1 MDRNAYKDNKWKIED
16 LYKSEEDFNKEL
28 KKLETKVQ
36 EYSNY
41 KGKILES
48 SDTLLA
54 FLKFDTEFSKRLE
67 QLFIYAHINND
78 SDTRDS
84 HYQELYGKVINL
96 NALYNELTSYVVP
109 ELLVSDYSL
118 ISKYLEENK
127 ELKEYERNLKKI
139 YREKEHILSKEE
151 ENIISNYS
159 KLFNMPEEIESVLTD
174 SDFTFDDIVVNGQ
187 KVTLTESNYN
197 NYIRHSEQSVRKS
210 AFLSLYKT
218 YKKYNNTLAA
228 ILKSEIELHNINAKV
243 RKYSSA
249 LEASL
254 YGNEIDSKVYY
265 NLIES
270 VHKNLQPL
278 YDYFTFKKNYLKLD
292 NIHYVTNGTI
302 SLQLAIN
309 ALNIESGEI
318 ITTPF
323 TYIATLSSILWQRC
337 TPVFVDIN
345 EKDFNIDVT
354 KIEKKIT
361 TNTKAIMAVHCFGI
375 PCNVAEIDNIAK
387 KNNLKVIYDAAHSF
401 GTMLN
406 NKSVLSYGDISC
418 CSFHATKVFNT
429 IEGGAVTFSDH
440 NLYEKLYNLKN
451 FGIRGEELV
460 TDVGANAKMNEF
472 CAIMGLCN
480 LKHADMGIAARKER
494 FDYYCEKLYDIRGI
508 QYFQSSAWGTKNYA
522 YFPIIVTDEYTYSRD
537 ELYAY
542 LHEKN
547 IYSRKY
553 FYPLTSDQECFKNKY
568 KDNNLD
574 IARNLASRILVLPLY
589 EDLEKEKIDYI
600 ITQLKDKQ

>member
-197 NYIRHSEQSVRKS
+197 NYIRHSDQAVRKS

-254 YGNEIDSKVYY
+254 YANEIDSKVYY

-292 NIHYVTNGTI
+292 EFHIYDTYTD
-302 SLQLAIN
+302 
-309 ALNIESGEI
+309 LNI
-318 ITTPF
+318 
-323 TYIATLSSILWQRC
+323 
-337 TPVFVDIN
+337 D
-345 EKDFNIDVT
+345 D
-354 KIEKKIT
+354 
-361 TNTKAIMAVHCFGI
+361 
-375 PCNVAEIDNIAK
+375 
-387 KNNLKVIYDAAHSF
+387 
-401 GTMLN
+401 
-406 NKSVLSYGDISC
+406 
-418 CSFHATKVFNT
+418 
-429 IEGGAVTFSDH
+429 
-440 NLYEKLYNLKN
+440 
-451 FGIRGEELV
+451 
-460 TDVGANAKMNEF
+460 
-472 CAIMGLCN
+472 
-480 LKHADMGIAARKER
+480 
-494 FDYYCEKLYDIRGI
+494 
-508 QYFQSSAWGTKNYA
+508 
-522 YFPIIVTDEYTYSRD
+522 
-537 ELYAY
+537 
-542 LHEKN
+542 
-547 IYSRKY
+547 
-553 FYPLTSDQECFKNKY
+553 
-568 KDNNLD
+568 
-574 IARNLASRILVLPLY
+574 
-589 EDLEKEKIDYI
+589 KEKISFNEAQRLILAALKPLGKTYIEDLSKSFTGGWIDSINNKGKRGGAYCTSCYNVHPYVLMSYEESLEDVSTLAHELGHAMHYYYACKYQNYQDYAYSIFVAEVASQVNEILLCRYLLDNTSDNKKKIKI
-600 ITQLKDKQ
+600 IDNLLGKFKSTIFRQTMFAEFELFMHEHASEGNILTKDVLNDKYYELNKLYYGTDVIVDDEIKYEWSRIPHFYYNYYVYQYATGFAAAVKIANQIYAGNEQMKKDYLEFLKLGATLNPIESLKVSNVDITSEEVIDDAISYMKELVEEIKKLSK

>member
-292 NIHYVTNGTI
+292 EFHIYDTYTD
-302 SLQLAIN
+302 
-309 ALNIESGEI
+309 LNI
-318 ITTPF
+318 
-323 TYIATLSSILWQRC
+323 
-337 TPVFVDIN
+337 D
-345 EKDFNIDVT
+345 D
-354 KIEKKIT
+354 
-361 TNTKAIMAVHCFGI
+361 
-375 PCNVAEIDNIAK
+375 
-387 KNNLKVIYDAAHSF
+387 
-401 GTMLN
+401 
-406 NKSVLSYGDISC
+406 
-418 CSFHATKVFNT
+418 
-429 IEGGAVTFSDH
+429 
-440 NLYEKLYNLKN
+440 
-451 FGIRGEELV
+451 
-460 TDVGANAKMNEF
+460 
-472 CAIMGLCN
+472 
-480 LKHADMGIAARKER
+480 
-494 FDYYCEKLYDIRGI
+494 
-508 QYFQSSAWGTKNYA
+508 
-522 YFPIIVTDEYTYSRD
+522 
-537 ELYAY
+537 
-542 LHEKN
+542 
-547 IYSRKY
+547 
-553 FYPLTSDQECFKNKY
+553 
-568 KDNNLD
+568 
-574 IARNLASRILVLPLY
+574 
-589 EDLEKEKIDYI
+589 KEKISFNEAQRLILAALKPLGKTYIEDLSKSFTGGWIDSINNKGKRGGAYCTSCYNVHPYVLMSYEESLEDVSTLAHELGHAMHYYYACKYQNYQDYDYSIFVAEVASQVNEILLCRYLLDNTSDNKKKIKI
-600 ITQLKDKQ
+600 IDNLLGKFKSTIFRQTMFAEFELFMHEHASEGNILTKDVLNDKYYELNKLYYGTDVIVDDEIKYEWSRIPHFYYNYYVYQYATGFAAAVKIANQIYAGNEQMKKDYLEFLKLGATLNPIESLKVSNVDITSEEVIDDAISYMKDLVEEIKKLSK

>member
-96 NALYNELTSYVVP
+96 NTLYNELTSYVVP

-118 ISKYLEENK
+118 IKKYLEENK

-197 NYIRHSEQSVRKS
+197 NYIRHSEQAVRKS

-292 NIHYVTNGTI
+292 EFHIYDTYTD
-302 SLQLAIN
+302 
-309 ALNIESGEI
+309 LNI
-318 ITTPF
+318 
-323 TYIATLSSILWQRC
+323 
-337 TPVFVDIN
+337 D
-345 EKDFNIDVT
+345 D
-354 KIEKKIT
+354 
-361 TNTKAIMAVHCFGI
+361 
-375 PCNVAEIDNIAK
+375 
-387 KNNLKVIYDAAHSF
+387 
-401 GTMLN
+401 
-406 NKSVLSYGDISC
+406 
-418 CSFHATKVFNT
+418 
-429 IEGGAVTFSDH
+429 
-440 NLYEKLYNLKN
+440 
-451 FGIRGEELV
+451 
-460 TDVGANAKMNEF
+460 
-472 CAIMGLCN
+472 
-480 LKHADMGIAARKER
+480 
-494 FDYYCEKLYDIRGI
+494 
-508 QYFQSSAWGTKNYA
+508 
-522 YFPIIVTDEYTYSRD
+522 
-537 ELYAY
+537 
-542 LHEKN
+542 
-547 IYSRKY
+547 
-553 FYPLTSDQECFKNKY
+553 
-568 KDNNLD
+568 
-574 IARNLASRILVLPLY
+574 
-589 EDLEKEKIDYI
+589 KEKISFNEAQRLILAALKPLGKTYIEDLSKSFTDGWIDSINNKGKRGGAYCTSCYNVHPYVLMSYEESLEDVSTLAHELGHAMHYYYACKYQNYQDYAYSIFVAEVASQVNEILLCRYLLDNTSDNKKKIKI
-600 ITQLKDKQ
+600 IDNLLGKFKSTIFRQTMFAEFELFMHEHASEGNILTKDVLNDKYYELNKLYYGTDVIVDDEIKYEWSRIPHFYYNYYVYQYATGFAAAVKIANQIYAGNEQMKKDYLEFLKLGATLNPIESLRVSNVDITSEEVIDDAISYMKDLVEEIKKLSK

>member
-197 NYIRHSEQSVRKS
+197 NYIRHSEQAVRKS

-254 YGNEIDSKVYY
+254 YANEIDSKVYY

-292 NIHYVTNGTI
+292 EFHIYDTYTD
-302 SLQLAIN
+302 
-309 ALNIESGEI
+309 LNI
-318 ITTPF
+318 
-323 TYIATLSSILWQRC
+323 
-337 TPVFVDIN
+337 D
-345 EKDFNIDVT
+345 D
-354 KIEKKIT
+354 
-361 TNTKAIMAVHCFGI
+361 
-375 PCNVAEIDNIAK
+375 
-387 KNNLKVIYDAAHSF
+387 
-401 GTMLN
+401 
-406 NKSVLSYGDISC
+406 
-418 CSFHATKVFNT
+418 
-429 IEGGAVTFSDH
+429 
-440 NLYEKLYNLKN
+440 
-451 FGIRGEELV
+451 
-460 TDVGANAKMNEF
+460 
-472 CAIMGLCN
+472 
-480 LKHADMGIAARKER
+480 
-494 FDYYCEKLYDIRGI
+494 
-508 QYFQSSAWGTKNYA
+508 
-522 YFPIIVTDEYTYSRD
+522 
-537 ELYAY
+537 
-542 LHEKN
+542 
-547 IYSRKY
+547 
-553 FYPLTSDQECFKNKY
+553 
-568 KDNNLD
+568 
-574 IARNLASRILVLPLY
+574 
-589 EDLEKEKIDYI
+589 KEKISFNEAQRLILAALKPLGKTYIEDLSKSFTGGWIDSINNKGKRGGAYCTSCYNVHPYVLMSYEESLEDVSTLAHELGHAMHYYYACKYQNYQDYAYSIFVAEVASQVNEILLCRYLLDNTSDNKKKIKI
-600 ITQLKDKQ
+600 IDNLLGKFKSTIFRQTMFAEFELFMHEHASEGNILTKDVLNDKYYELNKLYYGTDVIVDDEIKYEWSRIPHFYYNYYVYQYATGFAAAVKIANQIYAGNEQMKKDYLEFLKLGATLNPIESLKVSNVDITSEEVIDDAISYMKELVEEIKKLSK

>member
-16 LYKSEEDFNKEL
+16 LYKSEDDFNKEL

-292 NIHYVTNGTI
+292 EFHIYDTYTD
-302 SLQLAIN
+302 
-309 ALNIESGEI
+309 LNI
-318 ITTPF
+318 
-323 TYIATLSSILWQRC
+323 
-337 TPVFVDIN
+337 D
-345 EKDFNIDVT
+345 D
-354 KIEKKIT
+354 
-361 TNTKAIMAVHCFGI
+361 
-375 PCNVAEIDNIAK
+375 
-387 KNNLKVIYDAAHSF
+387 
-401 GTMLN
+401 
-406 NKSVLSYGDISC
+406 
-418 CSFHATKVFNT
+418 
-429 IEGGAVTFSDH
+429 
-440 NLYEKLYNLKN
+440 
-451 FGIRGEELV
+451 
-460 TDVGANAKMNEF
+460 
-472 CAIMGLCN
+472 
-480 LKHADMGIAARKER
+480 
-494 FDYYCEKLYDIRGI
+494 
-508 QYFQSSAWGTKNYA
+508 
-522 YFPIIVTDEYTYSRD
+522 
-537 ELYAY
+537 
-542 LHEKN
+542 
-547 IYSRKY
+547 
-553 FYPLTSDQECFKNKY
+553 
-568 KDNNLD
+568 
-574 IARNLASRILVLPLY
+574 
-589 EDLEKEKIDYI
+589 KEKISFNEAQRLILAALKPLGKTYIEDLSKSFTDGWIDSINNKGKRGGAYCTSCYNVHPYVLMSYEESLEDVSTLAHELGHAMHYYYACKYQNYQDYAYSIFVAEVASQVNEILLCRYLLDNTSDNKKKIKI
-600 ITQLKDKQ
+600 IDNLLGKFKSTIFRQTMFAEFELFMHEHASEGNILTKDVLNDKYYELNKLYYGTDVIVDDEIKYEWSRIPHFYYNYYVYQYATGFAAAVKIANQIYAGNEQMKKDYLEFLKLGATLNPIESLRVSNVDITSEEVIDDAISYMKDLVEEIKKLSK

>member
-197 NYIRHSEQSVRKS
+197 NYIRHSDQAVRKS

-254 YGNEIDSKVYY
+254 YANEIDSKVYY

-292 NIHYVTNGTI
+292 EFHIYDTYTD
-302 SLQLAIN
+302 
-309 ALNIESGEI
+309 LNI
-318 ITTPF
+318 
-323 TYIATLSSILWQRC
+323 
-337 TPVFVDIN
+337 D
-345 EKDFNIDVT
+345 D
-354 KIEKKIT
+354 
-361 TNTKAIMAVHCFGI
+361 
-375 PCNVAEIDNIAK
+375 
-387 KNNLKVIYDAAHSF
+387 
-401 GTMLN
+401 
-406 NKSVLSYGDISC
+406 
-418 CSFHATKVFNT
+418 
-429 IEGGAVTFSDH
+429 
-440 NLYEKLYNLKN
+440 
-451 FGIRGEELV
+451 
-460 TDVGANAKMNEF
+460 
-472 CAIMGLCN
+472 
-480 LKHADMGIAARKER
+480 
-494 FDYYCEKLYDIRGI
+494 
-508 QYFQSSAWGTKNYA
+508 
-522 YFPIIVTDEYTYSRD
+522 
-537 ELYAY
+537 
-542 LHEKN
+542 
-547 IYSRKY
+547 
-553 FYPLTSDQECFKNKY
+553 
-568 KDNNLD
+568 
-574 IARNLASRILVLPLY
+574 
-589 EDLEKEKIDYI
+589 KEKISFNEAQRLILAALEPLGKTYIEDLSKSFTGGWIDSINNKGKRGGAYCTSCYNVHPYVLMSYEESLEDVSTLAHELGHAMHYYYACKYQNYQDYAYSIFVAEVASQVNEILLCRYLLDNTSDNKKKIKI
-600 ITQLKDKQ
+600 IDNLLGKFKSTIFRQTMFAEFELFMHEHASEGNILTKDVLNDKYYELNKLYYGTDVIVDDEIKYEWSRIPHFYYNYYVYQYATGFAAAVKIANQIYAGNEQMKKDYLEFLKLGATLNPIESLKVSNVDITSEEVIDDAISYMKELVEEIKKLSK

>member
-197 NYIRHSEQSVRKS
+197 NYIRHSEQAVRKS

-292 NIHYVTNGTI
+292 EFHIYDTYTD
-302 SLQLAIN
+302 
-309 ALNIESGEI
+309 LNI
-318 ITTPF
+318 
-323 TYIATLSSILWQRC
+323 
-337 TPVFVDIN
+337 D
-345 EKDFNIDVT
+345 D
-354 KIEKKIT
+354 
-361 TNTKAIMAVHCFGI
+361 
-375 PCNVAEIDNIAK
+375 
-387 KNNLKVIYDAAHSF
+387 
-401 GTMLN
+401 
-406 NKSVLSYGDISC
+406 
-418 CSFHATKVFNT
+418 
-429 IEGGAVTFSDH
+429 
-440 NLYEKLYNLKN
+440 
-451 FGIRGEELV
+451 
-460 TDVGANAKMNEF
+460 
-472 CAIMGLCN
+472 
-480 LKHADMGIAARKER
+480 
-494 FDYYCEKLYDIRGI
+494 
-508 QYFQSSAWGTKNYA
+508 
-522 YFPIIVTDEYTYSRD
+522 
-537 ELYAY
+537 
-542 LHEKN
+542 
-547 IYSRKY
+547 
-553 FYPLTSDQECFKNKY
+553 
-568 KDNNLD
+568 
-574 IARNLASRILVLPLY
+574 
-589 EDLEKEKIDYI
+589 KEKISFNEAQRLILAALEPLGKTYIEDLSKSFTGGWIDSINNKGKRGGAYCTSCYNVHPYVLMSYEESLEDVSTLAHELGHAMHYYYACKYQNYQDYAYSIFVAEVASQVNEILLCRYLLDNTSDNKKKIKI
-600 ITQLKDKQ
+600 IDNLLGKFKSTIFRQTMFAEFELFMHEHASEGNILTKDVLNDKYYELNKLYYGTDVIVDDEIKYEWSRIPHFYYNYYVYQYATGFAAAVKIANQIYAGNEQMKKDYLEFLKLGATLNPIESLRVSNVDITSEEVIDDAISYMKDLVEEIKKLSK

>member
-16 LYKSEEDFNKEL
+16 LYKSEGDFNKEL

-197 NYIRHSEQSVRKS
+197 NYIRHSDQAVRKS

-254 YGNEIDSKVYY
+254 YANEIDSKVYY

-292 NIHYVTNGTI
+292 EFHIYDTYTD
-302 SLQLAIN
+302 
-309 ALNIESGEI
+309 LNI
-318 ITTPF
+318 
-323 TYIATLSSILWQRC
+323 
-337 TPVFVDIN
+337 D
-345 EKDFNIDVT
+345 D
-354 KIEKKIT
+354 
-361 TNTKAIMAVHCFGI
+361 
-375 PCNVAEIDNIAK
+375 
-387 KNNLKVIYDAAHSF
+387 
-401 GTMLN
+401 
-406 NKSVLSYGDISC
+406 
-418 CSFHATKVFNT
+418 
-429 IEGGAVTFSDH
+429 
-440 NLYEKLYNLKN
+440 
-451 FGIRGEELV
+451 
-460 TDVGANAKMNEF
+460 
-472 CAIMGLCN
+472 
-480 LKHADMGIAARKER
+480 
-494 FDYYCEKLYDIRGI
+494 
-508 QYFQSSAWGTKNYA
+508 
-522 YFPIIVTDEYTYSRD
+522 
-537 ELYAY
+537 
-542 LHEKN
+542 
-547 IYSRKY
+547 
-553 FYPLTSDQECFKNKY
+553 
-568 KDNNLD
+568 
-574 IARNLASRILVLPLY
+574 
-589 EDLEKEKIDYI
+589 KEKISFNEAQRLILAALKPLGKTYIEDLSKSFTDGWIDSINNKGKRGGAYCTSCYNVHPYVLMSYEESLEDVSTLAHELGHAMHYYYACKYQNYQDYAYSIFVAEVASQVNEILLCRYLLDNTSDNKKKIKI
-600 ITQLKDKQ
+600 IDNLLGKFKSTIFRQTMFAEFELFMHEHASEGNILTKDVLNDKYYELNKLYYGTDVIVDDEIKYEWSRIPHFYYNYYVYQYATGFAAAVKIANQIYAGNEQMKKDYLEFLKLGATLNPIESLKVSNVDITSEEVIDDAISYMKDLVEEIKKLSK

>member
-48 SDTLLA
+48 SDTLLS

-118 ISKYLEENK
+118 IKKYLEENK

-254 YGNEIDSKVYY
+254 YANEIDSKVYY

-278 YDYFTFKKNYLKLD
+278 YEYFTFKKNYLKLD
-292 NIHYVTNGTI
+292 EFHIYDTYTD
-302 SLQLAIN
+302 
-309 ALNIESGEI
+309 LNI
-318 ITTPF
+318 
-323 TYIATLSSILWQRC
+323 
-337 TPVFVDIN
+337 D
-345 EKDFNIDVT
+345 D
-354 KIEKKIT
+354 
-361 TNTKAIMAVHCFGI
+361 
-375 PCNVAEIDNIAK
+375 
-387 KNNLKVIYDAAHSF
+387 
-401 GTMLN
+401 
-406 NKSVLSYGDISC
+406 
-418 CSFHATKVFNT
+418 
-429 IEGGAVTFSDH
+429 
-440 NLYEKLYNLKN
+440 
-451 FGIRGEELV
+451 
-460 TDVGANAKMNEF
+460 
-472 CAIMGLCN
+472 
-480 LKHADMGIAARKER
+480 
-494 FDYYCEKLYDIRGI
+494 
-508 QYFQSSAWGTKNYA
+508 
-522 YFPIIVTDEYTYSRD
+522 
-537 ELYAY
+537 
-542 LHEKN
+542 
-547 IYSRKY
+547 
-553 FYPLTSDQECFKNKY
+553 
-568 KDNNLD
+568 
-574 IARNLASRILVLPLY
+574 
-589 EDLEKEKIDYI
+589 KEKISFNEAQRLILAALKPLGKTYIEDLSKSFTDGWIDSINNKGKRGGAYCTSCYNVHPYVLMSYEESLEDVSTLAHELGHAMHYYYACKYQNYQDYAYSIFVAEVASQVNEILLCRYLLDNTSDNKKKIKI
-600 ITQLKDKQ
+600 IDNLLGKFKSTIFRQTMFAEFELFMHEHASEGNILTKDVLNDKYYELNKLYYGTDVIVDDEIKYEWSRIPHFYYNYYVYQYATGFAAAVKIANQIYAGNEQMKKDYLEFLKLGATLNPIESLKVSNVDITSEEVIDDAISYMKELVEEIKKLSK

>member
-16 LYKSEEDFNKEL
+16 LYKSEDDFNKEL

-292 NIHYVTNGTI
+292 EFHIYDTYTD
-302 SLQLAIN
+302 
-309 ALNIESGEI
+309 LNI
-318 ITTPF
+318 
-323 TYIATLSSILWQRC
+323 
-337 TPVFVDIN
+337 D
-345 EKDFNIDVT
+345 D
-354 KIEKKIT
+354 
-361 TNTKAIMAVHCFGI
+361 
-375 PCNVAEIDNIAK
+375 
-387 KNNLKVIYDAAHSF
+387 
-401 GTMLN
+401 
-406 NKSVLSYGDISC
+406 
-418 CSFHATKVFNT
+418 
-429 IEGGAVTFSDH
+429 
-440 NLYEKLYNLKN
+440 
-451 FGIRGEELV
+451 
-460 TDVGANAKMNEF
+460 
-472 CAIMGLCN
+472 
-480 LKHADMGIAARKER
+480 
-494 FDYYCEKLYDIRGI
+494 
-508 QYFQSSAWGTKNYA
+508 
-522 YFPIIVTDEYTYSRD
+522 
-537 ELYAY
+537 
-542 LHEKN
+542 
-547 IYSRKY
+547 
-553 FYPLTSDQECFKNKY
+553 
-568 KDNNLD
+568 
-574 IARNLASRILVLPLY
+574 
-589 EDLEKEKIDYI
+589 KEKISFNEAQRLILAALKPLGKTYIEDLSKSFTGGWIDSINNKGKRGGAYCTSCYNVHPYVLMSYEESLEDVSTLAHELGHAMHYYYACKYQNYQDYDYSIFVAEVASQVNEILLCRYLLDNTSDNKKKIKI
-600 ITQLKDKQ
+600 IDNLLGKFKSTIFRQTMFAEFELFMHEHASEGNILTKDVLNDKYYELNKLYYGTDVIVDDEIKYEWSRIPHFYYNYYVYQYATGFAAAVKIANQIYAGNEQMKKDYLEFLKLGATLNPIESLKVSNVDITSEEVIDDAISYMKDLVEEIKKLSK

>member
-67 QLFIYAHINND
+67 QLFIYAQINND

-159 KLFNMPEEIESVLTD
+159 KIFNMPEEIESVLTD

-254 YGNEIDSKVYY
+254 YANEIDSKVYY

-278 YDYFTFKKNYLKLD
+278 YEYFTFKKNYLKLD
-292 NIHYVTNGTI
+292 EFHIYDTYTD
-302 SLQLAIN
+302 
-309 ALNIESGEI
+309 LNI
-318 ITTPF
+318 
-323 TYIATLSSILWQRC
+323 
-337 TPVFVDIN
+337 D
-345 EKDFNIDVT
+345 D
-354 KIEKKIT
+354 
-361 TNTKAIMAVHCFGI
+361 
-375 PCNVAEIDNIAK
+375 
-387 KNNLKVIYDAAHSF
+387 
-401 GTMLN
+401 
-406 NKSVLSYGDISC
+406 
-418 CSFHATKVFNT
+418 
-429 IEGGAVTFSDH
+429 
-440 NLYEKLYNLKN
+440 
-451 FGIRGEELV
+451 
-460 TDVGANAKMNEF
+460 
-472 CAIMGLCN
+472 
-480 LKHADMGIAARKER
+480 
-494 FDYYCEKLYDIRGI
+494 
-508 QYFQSSAWGTKNYA
+508 
-522 YFPIIVTDEYTYSRD
+522 
-537 ELYAY
+537 
-542 LHEKN
+542 
-547 IYSRKY
+547 
-553 FYPLTSDQECFKNKY
+553 
-568 KDNNLD
+568 
-574 IARNLASRILVLPLY
+574 
-589 EDLEKEKIDYI
+589 KEKISFNEAQRLILAALEPLGKTYIEDLSKSFTGGWIDSINNKGKRGGAYCTSCYNVHPYVLMSYEESLEDVSTLAHELGHAMHYYYACKYQNYQDYAYSIFVAEVASQVNEILLCRYLLDNTSDNKKKIKI
-600 ITQLKDKQ
+600 IDNLLGKFKSTIFRQTMFAEFELFMHEHASEGNILTKDVLNDKYYELNKLYYSTDVIVDDEIKYEWSRIPHFYYNYYVYQYATGFAAAVKIANQIYAGNEQMKKDYLEFLKLGATLNPIESLRVSNVDITSEEVIDDAISYMKELVEEIKKLSK

>member
-254 YGNEIDSKVYY
+254 YANEIDSTVYY

-292 NIHYVTNGTI
+292 EFHIYDTYTD
-302 SLQLAIN
+302 
-309 ALNIESGEI
+309 LNI
-318 ITTPF
+318 
-323 TYIATLSSILWQRC
+323 
-337 TPVFVDIN
+337 D
-345 EKDFNIDVT
+345 D
-354 KIEKKIT
+354 
-361 TNTKAIMAVHCFGI
+361 
-375 PCNVAEIDNIAK
+375 
-387 KNNLKVIYDAAHSF
+387 
-401 GTMLN
+401 
-406 NKSVLSYGDISC
+406 
-418 CSFHATKVFNT
+418 
-429 IEGGAVTFSDH
+429 
-440 NLYEKLYNLKN
+440 
-451 FGIRGEELV
+451 
-460 TDVGANAKMNEF
+460 
-472 CAIMGLCN
+472 
-480 LKHADMGIAARKER
+480 
-494 FDYYCEKLYDIRGI
+494 
-508 QYFQSSAWGTKNYA
+508 
-522 YFPIIVTDEYTYSRD
+522 
-537 ELYAY
+537 
-542 LHEKN
+542 
-547 IYSRKY
+547 
-553 FYPLTSDQECFKNKY
+553 
-568 KDNNLD
+568 
-574 IARNLASRILVLPLY
+574 
-589 EDLEKEKIDYI
+589 KEKISFNEAQRLILAALKPLGKTYIEDLSKSFTDGWIDSINNKGKRGGAYCTSCYNVHPYVLMSYEESLEDVSTLAHELGHAMHYYYACKYQNYQDYAYSIFVAEVASQVNEILLCRYLLDNTSDNKKKIKI
-600 ITQLKDKQ
+600 IDNLLGKFKSTIFRQTMFAEFELFMHEHASEGNILTKDVLNDKYYELNKLYYGTDVIVDDEIKYEWSRIPHFYYNYYVYQYATGFAAAVKIANQIYAGNEQMKKDYLEFLKLGATLNPIESLRVSNVDITSEEVIDDAISYMKDLVEEIKKLSK